1 MNRQL
6 TPASINDE
14 LSATGTGKKEFL
26 KIIESIVPFAKWVSM
41 IKSYY
46 YKGERGNK
54 PYDIELM
61 LRIYILQNLYDLAD
75 MRIITEVI
83 DGRVFSDFCGIN
95 TLDEVSSSHGNS
107 TVLSCLTIT
116 LSITNESSFTSES
129 ILYNNHQH
137 YKCMDLERVFNYYI
151 DGCPCGN
158 ASE

>member
-107 TVLSCLTIT
+107 TVLSCLAIT
-116 LSITNESSFTSES
+116 LSITNDEYITLPGKSYKQVGISNLRLLSH
-129 ILYNNHQH
+129 NNNWQ
-137 YKCMDLERVFNYYI
+137 YI
-151 DGCPCGN
+151 RN
-158 ASE
+158 AV